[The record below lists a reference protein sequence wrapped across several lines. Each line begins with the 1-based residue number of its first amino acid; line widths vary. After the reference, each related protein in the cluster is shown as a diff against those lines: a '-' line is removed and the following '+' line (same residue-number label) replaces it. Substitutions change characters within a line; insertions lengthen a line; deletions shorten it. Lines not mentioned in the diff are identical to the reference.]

1 MLKMT
6 VSEKYLRRLA
16 WYQNIGKQETFL
28 MLEAVLSSCLLQT
41 DTHMSLFYSD

>member
-6 VSEKYLRRLA
+6 VSEKYLRRSA
-16 WYQNIGKQETFL
+16 WYQTIGKQETL
-28 MLEAVLSSCLLQT
+28 QMLGAVLSSCLFQT